1 MSAEQCQART
11 AAEGSQAYLPHAIA
25 SQLEALRL
33 ERIRNFADSIHV
45 SGSRYRSDLEES
57 VDSLLDSLSTMH
69 QLDQIAAQVAR
80 GRHTLTD
87 ADLTLISDNEETYMK
102 LLEEHLAARRSRT
115 HAADILMR
123 AAPTPIR

>member
-33 ERIRNFADSIHV
+33 ERIRSFADNIHI
-45 SGSRYRSDLEES
+45 SGSRHRSELEES
-57 VDSLLDSLSTMH
+57 VDSLLDALSTMH

-80 GRHTLTD
+80 GRQSL
-87 ADLTLISDNEETYMK
+87 AASDLTLIADNEETYLK
-102 LLEEHLAARRSRT
+102 LLEEHLTERRSRT
-115 HAADILMR
+115 RAADILMR
-123 AAPTPIR
+123 AAPTPIS